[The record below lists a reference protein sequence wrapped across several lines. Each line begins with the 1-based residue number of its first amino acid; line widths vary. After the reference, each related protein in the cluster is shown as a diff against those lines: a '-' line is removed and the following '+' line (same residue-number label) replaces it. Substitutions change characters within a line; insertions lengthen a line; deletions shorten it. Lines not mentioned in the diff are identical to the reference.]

1 MRLRRT
7 AFPTMRAAIANPR
20 RGTLAPVFR
29 ANIAKKAS
37 AERRAS
43 RYTRSNS
50 DFCRRR
56 CAGWNGRAGDKQV
69 AMEPAARSARSGSDS
84 ETLAT
89 FRAAPGENLTA
100 GSRRHPGAKTV
111 GALTMQVAGLI
122 RTLHCWLSLL
132 SSGFFRRMGNC
143 ESCVK
148 TSTCRGGKKGGKGT
162 QRLPQCQAKSKR
174 RGSERSL
181 AQAVD
186 NPRSIGID
194 SPSFRVAR
202 AEQFFDRF
210 NE

>member
-20 RGTLAPVFR
+20 RGTAAPVFR

-56 CAGWNGRAGDKQV
+56 CAGLNGRAEDKQV
-69 AMEPAARSARSGSDS
+69 AIERAARSARSGSDS
-84 ETLAT
+84 KTLAT
-89 FRAAPGENLTA
+89 LRAAPGENLTA
-100 GSRRHPGAKTV
+100 GSRGHAGAKTV
-111 GALTMQVAGLI
+111 SALTMQVAGLI
-122 RTLHCWLSLL
+122 GTLHCWLSLL
-132 SSGFFRRMGNC
+132 SSDFFRGMSNC

-162 QRLPQCQAKSKR
+162 QRLPQCQAKSTCSP
-174 RGSERSL
+174 SERSR
-181 AQAVD
+181 ARAVD
-186 NPRSIGID
+186 NPQSIGID

-210 NE
+210 

>member
-20 RGTLAPVFR
+20 RGTGAPVLR

-56 CAGWNGRAGDKQV
+56 CAGLNGRGGDKPKQTN
-69 AMEPAARSARSGSDS
+69 ECELAAQRSARSGSDS

-89 FRAAPGENLTA
+89 LRAAPCEDETTR
-100 GSRRHPGAKTV
+100 SRGHAGAKAV
-111 GALTMQVAGLI
+111 SALTVQIARLI
-122 RTLHCWLSLL
+122 CTLHARARPKGAYEKCA
-132 SSGFFRRMGNC
+132 
-143 ESCVK
+143 K
-148 TSTCRGGKKGGKGT
+148 TSTCRAQKKGGKGT
-162 QRLPQCQAKSKR
+162 QRVLQCQA
-174 RGSERSL
+174 RGRLQPSERSRVR
-181 AQAVD
+181 AVD
-186 NPRSIGID
+186 NLASIDID

-202 AEQFFDRF
+202 AE
-210 NE
+210 